1 VSMHK
6 FKSLKQDKLDSSHRI
21 LLKYMFLNDLA
32 PEKPFGYKMAR
43 LTALFKKYTKSQG
56 ANQN

>member
-1 VSMHK
+1 MHK